1 LRVHSIFI
9 LKIELETLMKTFV
22 CLALVGLAVGAC
34 SYRSETVVQKPVP
47 QTSSTTYV
55 TPDSNSPT
63 GASATTVVRTN

>member
-1 LRVHSIFI
+1 
-9 LKIELETLMKTFV
+9 MKTFV

-34 SYRSETVVQKPVP
+34 SYKSETVVQKPVP
-47 QTSSTTYV
+47 VASSSTTYV